1 MVRRVPKHLTEQEK
15 AALAAYVS
23 HLRQAYG
30 DQIVAVKLFGSK
42 ARGDYEA
49 DSDLDVLVVV
59 KSDDWRLHDQMVVTA
74 VQPMLDYDV
83 VIAPLIVSTRRLR
96 HWQRDRTPIH
106 RSIQSDG
113 VSLWTKKTRISSAAA

>member
-1 MVRRVPKHLTEQEK
+1 MARRVPKYLTEQEK

-23 HLRQAYG
+23 HLRQEYG

-42 ARGDYEA
+42 ARGDHEE

-59 KSDDWRLHDQMVVTA
+59 RSDDWRLHDQMVVTA

-83 VIAPLIVSTRRLR
+83 VITPLIVSTKRLR
-96 HWQRDRTPIH
+96 QWQRDRMPIH
-106 RSIQSDG
+106 RRIQADG

>member
-1 MVRRVPKHLTEQEK
+1 MG
-15 AALAAYVS
+15 
-23 HLRQAYG
+23 HLRQEYG

-42 ARGDYEA
+42 ARGDHEE

-59 KSDDWRLHDQMVVTA
+59 RRDDWRLHNQMVVTA
-74 VQPMLDYDV
+74 VQPMLNYDV
-83 VIAPLIVSTRRLR
+83 VITPLIVSTKRLR
-96 HWQRDRTPIH
+96 QWQRDGMPIH

>member
-1 MVRRVPKHLTEQEK
+1 M
-15 AALAAYVS
+15 S

-30 DQIVAVKLFGSK
+30 DQIVTVKLFGSK

-96 HWQRDRTPIH
+96 HWQRDKMPIH
-106 RSIQSDG
+106 RRIQADG